1 MGKSINL
8 DYHVITEELFS
19 SKDYPN
25 ININILILE
34 ITSQICK
41 VLLKELYNISE
52 AIYIHLSS

>member
-25 ININILILE
+25 VNTNTFILE

-41 VLLKELYNISE
+41 VLLKELYDTSKTIF
-52 AIYIHLSS
+52 IHLSS